1 MEDERKRAR
10 TGTDGH
16 GRTQNRPAGSVMV
29 RESQCRSVSS
39 AQLVANAALSLL
51 NLGCYLMNRQI
62 AAQEKA
68 FLKEGG
74 FTEWLYRVRMQARSR
89 PPTKP
94 R

>member
-1 MEDERKRAR
+1 
-10 TGTDGH
+10 
-16 GRTQNRPAGSVMV
+16 MV